1 MANWFLSGISHSA
14 VPYTNRPSVG
24 LYVTTLI
31 FSFTPVN
38 FATFTRDIRDALPE
52 APPGGYGTRM
62 EASNF
67 WERFGRA
74 VVEMPN
80 LITFGLCY
88 NDDFKPVGQFSRT
101 VEHRTSISND
111 ISKPH
116 YPNARCICELTTMHF
131 TVLVIPATY
140 NL

>member
-14 VPYTNRPSVG
+14 VPYTNRPGVG

-38 FATFTRDIRDALPE
+38 FATFTHDIRDALPE

-62 EASNF
+62 EAFNF

-88 NDDFKPVGQFSRT
+88 NDDFNRSDNFH
-101 VEHRTSISND
+101 ELSN
-111 ISKPH
+111 IAHLFP
-116 YPNARCICELTTMHF
+116 TTF
-131 TVLVIPATY
+131 Q
-140 NL
+140 NLIIQTPDVYVS

>member
-14 VPYTNRPSVG
+14 VPYTNRPGVG

-88 NDDFKPVGQFSRT
+88 NDDFNRSDNFHELSNIAHLFPTTFQNLIIRT
-101 VEHRTSISND
+101 PDVYVS
-111 ISKPH
+111 
-116 YPNARCICELTTMHF
+116 
-131 TVLVIPATY
+131 
-140 NL
+140 